1 MHPTIFLAGLA
12 AVIPVTLA
20 EELRAADVPSA
31 CKTICQPIVDLT
43 NTCDIDPKEADND
56 NDKGT
61 KLRLRE
67 RSEAEESIEAN
78 CICTNKSFDV
88 AAVMALCASCMV
100 QNSQDTEDVDKIMSQ
115 CSFTSTSY
123 VRSATAIVS
132 GIQVQATKP
141 ATTVTRPFDS
151 TSTAGASSSTDS
163 ADNGAGKMAVSIVAV
178 ALAGLF
184 PVLEDLPFIKVDYV
198 AGEYPL
204 EMLSAFDIV
213 SSAGADMRH
222 VPENTSADEY
232 YLQSAENTI
241 AFARLARDAGVERF
255 VHIGSFYWH
264 IAPKLIEKTPYIRSR
279 KAAAEG
285 VASLSVPEFHSC
297 SLGAPW
303 TVGTVPGMHSP
314 IFAAYVQF
322 AEGKLGMGPSVID
335 GNSNIFSVQALE
347 TAVIAALKKSESVSG
362 RTILIEG
369 ENMTFA
375 EFFTLIFSAVGN
387 NVSVSASDQEHPL
400 MPESALWAGHKI
412 KAYEPDAEEEA
423 LLGEYR
429 RYCVQ
434 GAVERVVRE
443 HRSSQLDE

>member
-151 TSTAGASSSTDS
+151 TSTA
-163 ADNGAGKMAVSIVAV
+163 VQ
-178 ALAGLF
+178 F